1 MMRIIKKLFRRGKSN
16 YPDFWM
22 AYAESF
28 EVGLPETLDEIR
40 FVVFDTETTGLD
52 IDKDRILSIGALSL
66 QNNTITVNQSFEV
79 YLYQHFYH
87 AKNIAV
93 HGILEEESEPKI
105 TELEA
110 IQLALSFIGNS
121 VLVAHHAGFDRAM
134 IDKALKRH
142 GLPKLK
148 NKFLDTSVLYKRT
161 LIASPLTQKQ
171 EHYSLDELAEKFE
184 IPTKD
189 RHTALGDAYIT
200 AIAFLIIVGKLK
212 GKGSFSVKGLLR

>member
-1 MMRIIKKLFRRGKSN
+1 MMRFLKKLLRKSKSN

-52 IDKDRILSIGALSL
+52 IEKDRILSIGALSL
-66 QNNTITVNQSFEV
+66 QNNTISVNQSFEV

-87 AKNIAV
+87 ATNIAV
-93 HGILEEESEPKI
+93 HGIMKEESEPKI

-110 IQLALSFIGNS
+110 IQLSLSFIGNS

-134 IDKALKRH
+134 IDQALKRH

-148 NKFLDTSVLYKRT
+148 NKFLDTSALYKRT
-161 LIASPLTQKQ
+161 LIASPLLQKQ
-171 EHYSLDELAEKFE
+171 GHYSLDELADKFD
-184 IPTKD
+184 ISTKD

-200 AIAFLIIVGKLK
+200 GIAFMKILGKLK
-212 GKGSFSVKGLLR
+212 EKGSFSVKGILR

>member
-1 MMRIIKKLFRRGKSN
+1 MIQFFQKLFGKGKIN

-22 AYAESF
+22 AYAKSF
-28 EVGLPETLDEIR
+28 DLGLPETLNDIR

-52 IDKDRILSIGALSL
+52 IEKDRILSIGALAL
-66 QNNTITVNQSFEV
+66 QNNTITVNQGFEV

-93 HGILEEESEPKI
+93 HGILEEESKPRI

-110 IQLALSFIGNS
+110 IQLSLAFLGNS

-134 IDKALKRH
+134 INQALQRH

-161 LIASPLTQKQ
+161 LIASPLLQKKD
-171 EHYSLDELAEKFE
+171 HYSLDELAEKFD
-184 IPTKD
+184 IPTTD

-200 AIAFLIIVGKLK
+200 AIAFLKILGKLE
-212 GKGSFSVKGLLR
+212 GKRNFSVKGLLK

>member
-1 MMRIIKKLFRRGKSN
+1 MIRFFKNLFAKKKRN

-22 AYAESF
+22 AYSATFENGIPES
-28 EVGLPETLDEIR
+28 LNDIR

-52 IDKDRILSIGALSL
+52 MEKDRILSIGALSL
-66 QNNTITVNQSFEV
+66 QNNTIYVNQSFEV

-93 HGILEEESEPKI
+93 HGILEEESKPQI

-110 IQLALSFIGNS
+110 IQLSLAFIGNS

-134 IDKALKRH
+134 IDQALQRH

-148 NKFLDTSVLYKRT
+148 NKFLDTSILYKRT
-161 LIASPLTQKQ
+161 LIASPLLQKQ
-171 EHYSLDELAEKFE
+171 EQYSLDELAEKFD
-184 IPTKD
+184 IPATD

-200 AIAFLIIVGKLK
+200 AIAFLKILGKLK
-212 GKGSFSVKGLLR
+212 GKGNFSVKRLLK

>member
-1 MMRIIKKLFRRGKSN
+1 MMRFLTKLFRKRKNN
-16 YPDFWM
+16 YPDFWI

-28 EVGLPETLDEIR
+28 DLGLPETLNDTR

-52 IDKDRILSIGALSL
+52 IEKDRILSLGALSL
-66 QNNTITVNQSFEV
+66 QNNTIAVHQSFEV

-87 AKNIAV
+87 AKNIAI
-93 HGILEEESEPKI
+93 HGILEEESKPRI

-110 IQLALSFIGNS
+110 IQMSLAFIGNS

-134 IDKALKRH
+134 LNQALKRH

-161 LIASPLTQKQ
+161 LIASPLLQKQ
-171 EHYSLDELAEKFE
+171 EHYSLDELAEKFDV
-184 IPTKD
+184 PTTD
-189 RHTALGDAYIT
+189 RHTALGDTYIT
-200 AIAFLIIVGKLK
+200 AIAFMKILAKLREK
-212 GKGSFSVKGLLR
+212 ANFSVRKLLK